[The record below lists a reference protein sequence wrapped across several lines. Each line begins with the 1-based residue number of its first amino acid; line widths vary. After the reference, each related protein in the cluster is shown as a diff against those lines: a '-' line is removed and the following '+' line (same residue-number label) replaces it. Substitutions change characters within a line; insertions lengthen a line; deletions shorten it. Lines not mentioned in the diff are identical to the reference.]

1 MEKKEIVS
9 PNNEDKKSFWR
20 KAADSMVKAV
30 DKNGDGAF
38 DKEDVSA
45 IAESIGNSAK
55 STYEA
60 VKMKAEAHRLE
71 KERKQ
76 LAPIFTDDI
85 SDPDSFF
92 SKLLRV
98 TTIDKKRAESDVCR
112 GSIGYLTEQK
122 DFKIVNLYKDKLLES
137 GLSFFPNAESE
148 LYYVDPIDKRRYI
161 AFEQYFSYLKE
172 VRVNELELIAQ
183 ELGAKHFKVSFKGA
197 KSSSEHYSANHSLKA
212 AGKSGSAEAERE
224 LAAHEASTIEVAAES
239 YFPGHAPVQPK
250 LHYLQYESCIQT
262 LISQRMH
269 TDSPILH
276 KKYTIKLSNSSGIKE
291 KDAVMITA
299 ALKGMNFSESTKIA
313 KEIQNE
319 STSIFEYEID
329 F

>member
-1 MEKKEIVS
+1 MEKREIT

-20 KAADSMVKAV
+20 KAKDTMVKAV
-30 DKNGDGAF
+30 DQNDDGTF
-38 DKEDVSA
+38 DKEDISA
-45 IAESIGNSAK
+45 IAESIGSSAK
-55 STYEA
+55 NTYES

-76 LAPIFTDDI
+76 LAPIFANEI
-85 SDPDSFF
+85 ADPDSFY
-92 SKLLRV
+92 SKLLRI

-112 GSIGYLTEQK
+112 DSIGYLAEQK
-122 DFKIVNLYKDKLLES
+122 DFKIVNLYKDKLSES

-172 VRVNELELIAQ
+172 ARVNELELIAQ

-197 KSSSEHYSANHSLKA
+197 KSSSEHYNANHNLKA
-212 AGKSGSAEAERE
+212 MGKAGNAETERDRT
-224 LAAHEASTIEVAAES
+224 AHEASTIEVAAES
-239 YFPGHAPVQPK
+239 YFPGHTPVQPK

-269 TDSPILH
+269 TESPILH